1 MTTHTETTTQN
12 ETSTGRGFNWQ
23 FFLQDNLTGSWYQMI
38 LVLALAIITGVY
50 AYGRYE
56 ESPTTT
62 IVVLVAWLLGIFMVV
77 FGELRHR
84 HNNLS
89 RWLKGNLLS
98 SISNT
103 ILTLLVLLILVNAVI
118 GILQWGILNATF
130 DPALTAPEL
139 QPEDGATW
147 GVIVGAR
154 KLLATGVLGPEYSW
168 RVWIA
173 LFFILGMWLLT
184 YIAGRPVLKEKLR
197 VLRSIINGFWLL
209 SPVILYIFLAGVPNN
224 PYNVRGMFTGVAVLL
239 AIYALLWWQKVIP
252 FGWASIIATAFTWP
266 VLYTIWW
273 AVGNSEVFTLINVDE
288 WGGFLLTMIIAS
300 SVIVLSLPLGMVLAL
315 ARQSDV
321 FGIPAWIIWP
331 AAIGSTIWG
340 FTTTP
345 DLLETS
351 RNFFEQIISFW
362 PILILG
368 IAYLIHRMFK
378 GNMVS
383 GASTIFIELIRSVPL
398 ITLLFMGINM
408 APFFFSAGTSI
419 AKPWPVI
426 VGYTLFS
433 SAYMA
438 ETIRGGLQAIPNG
451 QYEASD
457 ALGFNTL
464 QKMRFIILPQA
475 LRIVIPAIVGQFIGA
490 YKSSSLVSIV
500 GLFDFLG
507 VNRLISSNPQFL
519 GLRLELY
526 VFMGLVYFVGSFL
539 MSTYSRRLE
548 AQLGVGRRY

>member
-1 MTTHTETTTQN
+1 MTTHTESTTQG

-23 FFLQDNLTGSWYQMI
+23 FFLQDNLTGSWYQMLI
-38 LVLALAIITGVY
+38 VLALAVITAVYTNGQFQESRTSTII
-50 AYGRYE
+50 
-56 ESPTTT
+56 
-62 IVVLVAWLLGIFMVV
+62 VLVVWLVGIAMVI
-77 FGELRHR
+77 FGEFRHR
-84 HNNLS
+84 HTNFS
-89 RWLKGNLLS
+89 RWLRDNLLS

-103 ILTLLVLLILVNAVI
+103 ILTLLISLILVNAVI
-118 GILQWGILNATF
+118 GAVNWGIINATF

-168 RVWIA
+168 RVWTA

-184 YIAGRPVLKEKLR
+184 YIVGRPMLKDRLR
-197 VLRSIINGFWLL
+197 VVRNIINGFWLL

-224 PYNVRGMFTGVAVLL
+224 PYNIGGILTGAAVLL

-252 FGWASIIATAFTWP
+252 FSWAGLIGTTAVWP
-266 VLYTIWW
+266 ILYSIWW
-273 AVGNSEVFTLINVDE
+273 AIGNSETFTPINVDE

-300 SVIVLSLPLGMVLAL
+300 SVIILSMPLGMVLAL

-331 AAIGSTIWG
+331 AGIGATIWG

-345 DLLETS
+345 ELLATS
-351 RNFFEQIISFW
+351 RNFVEQLLSFW

-368 IAYLIHRMFK
+368 IAYMIHRLFN

-490 YKSSSLVSIV
+490 FKSSSLVSIV

-507 VNRLISSNPQFL
+507 INRVISSNPQWL

-526 VFMGLVYFVGSFL
+526 VFMGLVYFLGSFI
-539 MSTYSRRLE
+539 MSSYSRRLE
-548 AQLGVGRRY
+548 TQLGVGER

>member
-1 MTTHTETTTQN
+1 MTTHIESTTQQ
-12 ETSTGRGFNWQ
+12 ETSSSRGFNWQ
-23 FFLQDNLTGSWYQMI
+23 LFLQDNITGSWYQAI
-38 LVLALAIITGVY
+38 LVLALAIITANY
-50 AYGRYE
+50 AVGQYE
-56 ESPTTT
+56 TYPVMT
-62 IVVLVAWLLGIFMVV
+62 IIIVAAWLVGIVMVMI
-77 FGELRHR
+77 GEGRRH
-84 HNNLS
+84 HTNFS
-89 RWLKGNLLS
+89 RWLKENLLS
-98 SISNT
+98 SVSN
-103 ILTLLVLLILVNAVI
+103 ILLTLLVGLLIASAFI
-118 GILQWGILNATF
+118 GALQWGILNATF
-130 DPALTAPEL
+130 DPAATAPEL

-168 RVWIA
+168 RVWTA

-184 YIAGRPVLKEKLR
+184 YISSRPVLKDKLR
-197 VLRSIINGFWLL
+197 VVRNVINGLWLL
-209 SPVILYIFLAGVPNN
+209 SPVILYIFLAGVANA
-224 PYNVRGMFTGVAVLL
+224 PYNFTGSLTGGAVLL

-252 FGWASIIATAFTWP
+252 FRWTGLIATVATWP

-273 AVGNSEVFTLINVDE
+273 AIGNSETFTPINVDE
-288 WGGFLLTMIIAS
+288 WGGLLLTLIIAS

-331 AAIGSTIWG
+331 AGIGATIWG
-340 FTTTP
+340 FTSTP
-345 DLLETS
+345 ELLATS
-351 RNFFEQIISFW
+351 RNLVEQLLSFW
-362 PILILG
+362 PIMILA

-383 GASTIFIELIRSVPL
+383 GASTMFIELIRSVPL

-490 YKSSSLVSIV
+490 FKSSSLVSIV

-507 VNRLISSNPQFL
+507 INRVISSNPQWL
-519 GLRLELY
+519 GLRVELY
-526 VFMGLVYFVGSFL
+526 VFMGLVYFLGSFL
-539 MSTYSRRLE
+539 MSSYSRRLE
-548 AQLGVGRRY
+548 AQLGVGER